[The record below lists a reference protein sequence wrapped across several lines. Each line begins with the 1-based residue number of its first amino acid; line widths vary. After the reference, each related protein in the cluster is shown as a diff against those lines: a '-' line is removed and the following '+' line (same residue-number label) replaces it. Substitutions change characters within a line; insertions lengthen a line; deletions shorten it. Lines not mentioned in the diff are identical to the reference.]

1 MIGLDRPLRHVWIYE
16 TLKMVEVGAKPSIY
30 NEPFEDIAQELV
42 GKEGKRKV
50 RTVIFRTFIYSFQKK
65 RTKIENNMFL
75 QLADS
80 HSLSYLKP
88 LFLWKILMDYG
99 IARFITQKITLGVD
113 HSGHIST
120 QLLSKKL
127 VQEYGDRDVVKRS
140 LRSFMTTL
148 VHFGVLSQEDKNNYT
163 LLPKG
168 IVSDEQ
174 VRDFLLL
181 YGANFLESE
190 IVDLQNIPEEFFYFS
205 ETVDMTSVAQE
216 FNGKDWEYVR
226 EVGRNVLMLKS
237 RKPRQ

>member
-1 MIGLDRPLRHVWIYE
+1 MIGLDRPLRPVWIYE

-65 RTKIENNMFL
+65 RTRIENNMFL
-75 QLADS
+75 QWAES
-80 HSLSYLKP
+80 RSLSYLKP
-88 LFLWKILMDYG
+88 LFLWTILMDYE
-99 IARFITQKITLGVD
+99 IARFITRKITLGVD

-120 QLLSKKL
+120 QLLSKKM
-127 VQEYGDRDVVKRS
+127 VKEYGDRDVVKRS

-148 VHFGVLSQEDKNNYT
+148 VHFGVLSQEDKNNYI

-168 IVSDEQ
+168 VVSDEQ
-174 VRDFLLL
+174 VRDLLLL
-181 YGANFLESE
+181 YGSNYLESE
-190 IVDLQNIPEEFFYFS
+190 VIDLQNIPEEFLYFF
-205 ETVDMTSVAQE
+205 EPVDMTSVARE

-226 EVGRNVLMLKS
+226 EIERNMLMLKI
-237 RKPRQ
+237 RK